1 MTDVEKR
8 LTVALRGVAEDAP
21 HAAGLA
27 EAARGRATR
36 RRRRTTLAVAA
47 ASVAVLGVVAGTA
60 MLGNGGGAPPAAD
73 DPTPSVV
80 VDPGPPQRVESW
92 RDLQVTVPADWGY
105 GVLST
110 WCTNGATS
118 PGTPV
123 VERPE
128 GMRDMILCTEP
139 ANGYGVMFMDGALAD
154 LAYSAGHIWQ
164 YEKGDDFAAYPDGA
178 WLGYQRGGGNGDNIV
193 WVVGPDRATTEQ
205 VLGSVQ
211 RITGVDA
218 TAARRSRPTSRLEP
232 QPRARSGCAATAP
245 MAGWSRAR
253 SDRAGRRRG
262 RAALDA
268 APTGQDR
275 RCTLPTDRTYV
286 TSPPERCKVRS
297 LSTSAGVLLGRSAT
311 GTDGRCPVLGALARL
326 ERADPRRRKPG
337 QAPPVVSP
345 PAPGPRRPGRA
356 RRGPAPRG
364 CRWPGR
370 RGSPAA
376 PTRRAE

>member
-1 MTDVEKR
+1 
-8 LTVALRGVAEDAP
+8 
-21 HAAGLA
+21 
-27 EAARGRATR
+27 
-36 RRRRTTLAVAA
+36 
-47 ASVAVLGVVAGTA
+47 

-92 RDLQVTVPADWGY
+92 RDLQVTVPAEWGY

-110 WCTNGATS
+110 WCTNVATS

-128 GMRDMILCTEP
+128 GMRDMIMCTEP

-178 WLGYQRGGGNGDNIV
+178 WLGYQRGGDTGDNIV

-218 TAARRSRPTSRLEP
+218 NGCSPEP
-232 QPRARSGCAATAP
+232 PDQP
-245 MAGWSRAR
+245 SRAAEGMVR
-253 SDRAGRRRG
+253 LCRYGADGWLEQSESLTGQD
-262 RAALDA
+262 AAEAVQSLDA
-268 APTGQDR
+268 APTGQAR

-286 TSPPERCKVRS
+286 TVTAGEVQGSVALDQCLGFSWDGQPKELTADVLFWVLSPGWSGQIPEGVS
-297 LSTSAGVLLGRSAT
+297 LDKLR
-311 GTDGRCPVLGALARL
+311 
-326 ERADPRRRKPG
+326 
-337 QAPPVVSP
+337 Q
-345 PAPGPRRPGRA
+345 
-356 RRGPAPRG
+356 
-364 CRWPGR
+364 
-370 RGSPAA
+370 
-376 PTRRAE
+376 